1 MIGIF
6 DSGVGGFC
14 AYRRVRELLPGEE
27 ILYLADTKNAPYG
40 TKTEDEIKR
49 LTEKNIKILRSAGA
63 DEILIA
69 CCSASSIHHLLSEED
84 RAASTPIILP
94 ASEQA
99 ARVGR
104 KIAVIATR
112 HTASSHAFGKA
123 IAELCDTSVTE
134 MAEQELVSLVES
146 GNRDGRIDRNCRRY
160 LRAMAQRIKET
171 EADCLILGCT
181 HFSHLKGEIG
191 RLLPKLKIISPAD
204 VGAEVIVNKRIMLN
218 AECRMQNAELDF
230 PQREA

>member
-14 AYRRVRELLPGEE
+14 AYRRVRELLPKEE

-49 LTEKNIKILRSAGA
+49 LTEKNIKILCSAGA

-69 CCSASSIHHLLSEED
+69 CCSASSVYHLLSEED

-123 IAELCDTSVTE
+123 IAELCDRSVTE
-134 MAEQELVSLVES
+134 MAEQELVSLVER

-204 VGAEVIVNKRIMLN
+204 VGAEVIVNKYIMHNVGEGSPLPN
-218 AECRMQNAELDF
+218 S
-230 PQREA
+230 

>member
-40 TKTEDEIKR
+40 TKTEDEIKK

-99 ARVGR
+99 ARVGK

-112 HTASSHAFGKA
+112 HTATSHAFGKA

-160 LRAMAQRIKET
+160 LRAMAERIKET

-191 RLLPKLKIISPAD
+191 RLLPKIKIISPAD
-204 VGAEVIVNKRIMLN
+204 VGAEVIVNK
-218 AECRMQNAELDF
+218 CRMHNAKC
-230 PQREA
+230 

>member
-14 AYRRVRELLPGEE
+14 AYRRVRELLPREE

-104 KIAVIATR
+104 KIAVIATK
-112 HTASSHAFGKA
+112 HTATSHAFGKA

-204 VGAEVIVNKRIMLN
+204 VGAEVIVNKY
-218 AECRMQNAELDF
+218 RMQNAE
-230 PQREA
+230 